1 MYLNMP
7 LEALVADVTLVH
19 LLALVE
25 GEDVALER
33 VGARVGLVA
42 HVALE
47 LLGQQLT

>member
-1 MYLNMP
+1 MS

-25 GEDVALER
+25 GEDVPLER
-33 VGARVGLVA
+33 VRARVRFVA

-47 LLGQQLT
+47 LLDIK